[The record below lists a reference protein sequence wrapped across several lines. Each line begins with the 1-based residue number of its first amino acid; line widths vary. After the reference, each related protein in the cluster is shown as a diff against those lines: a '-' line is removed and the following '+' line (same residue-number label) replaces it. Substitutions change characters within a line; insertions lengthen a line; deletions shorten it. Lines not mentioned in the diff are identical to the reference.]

1 MKHTVLRNIAAV
13 IASAAL
19 LAAITGCDTGTGGGV
34 DNTSD
39 AYTSP
44 ADVYGTYW
52 GNLTIAGRD
61 YPMALVIEE
70 TSVSLYSDMMSSS
83 YQYVTWVEA
92 TGSQISWE
100 ARSVEGSSSAN
111 VTGTVTVNG
120 DTKTST
126 VLIPKM
132 ASMMKETTLT
142 AGGDYDDRFLT
153 FSDNT
158 LNGGKKYAPYGTYT
172 GSITIRTSPY
182 NIALVVKENSVS
194 LYAENM
200 SNMNAEYV
208 TALSVEE
215 SAIKFKN
222 AEKNVTGT
230 FSLDS
235 GNVAP
240 TRGTW
245 TVTLPMGTS
254 EQLSL
259 SNAYNGEYGWIE

>member
-19 LAAITGCDTGTGGGV
+19 LAAITGCDTGIGGGV

-44 ADVYGTYW
+44 ADAYGTYW
-52 GNLTIAGRD
+52 GNLTIAGQD

-70 TSVSLYSDMMSSS
+70 TSVFLYSNMMPSS

-126 VLIPKM
+126 VLITAM

-142 AGGDYDDRFLT
+142 AGGNYDDRFLT

-158 LNGGKKYAPYGTYT
+158 LNDGKNYAPYGTYK
-172 GSITIRTSPY
+172 GSISIMGSSH

-208 TALSVEE
+208 TAPYVEG

-222 AEKNVTGT
+222 AEENVTGT

-235 GNVAP
+235 GNV
-240 TRGTW
+240 GTW

-259 SNAYNGEYGWIE
+259 SNAYNGEYGWITSQ

>member
-39 AYTSP
+39 AYISP

-52 GNLTIAGRD
+52 GNLTIMEKD

-70 TSVSLYSDMMSSS
+70 TSVSLYSDMMDES

-100 ARSVEGSSSAN
+100 ARSEKGSPSAN

-142 AGGDYDDRFLT
+142 AGGDY
-153 FSDNT
+153 
-158 LNGGKKYAPYGTYT
+158 
-172 GSITIRTSPY
+172 
-182 NIALVVKENSVS
+182 
-194 LYAENM
+194 
-200 SNMNAEYV
+200 
-208 TALSVEE
+208 
-215 SAIKFKN
+215 
-222 AEKNVTGT
+222 
-230 FSLDS
+230 
-235 GNVAP
+235 
-240 TRGTW
+240 
-245 TVTLPMGTS
+245 
-254 EQLSL
+254 
-259 SNAYNGEYGWIE
+259 NGEYGWITPQ

>member
-19 LAAITGCDTGTGGGV
+19 LAVITGCDTGTGGGV

-39 AYTSP
+39 AYTTP

-52 GNLTIAGRD
+52 GNLKIMGQD

-70 TSVSLYSDMMSSS
+70 TSVSLYSDMMSNS

-132 ASMMKETTLT
+132 ASMMEETTLT
-142 AGGDYDDRFLT
+142 AGGDY
-153 FSDNT
+153 
-158 LNGGKKYAPYGTYT
+158 
-172 GSITIRTSPY
+172 
-182 NIALVVKENSVS
+182 
-194 LYAENM
+194 
-200 SNMNAEYV
+200 
-208 TALSVEE
+208 
-215 SAIKFKN
+215 
-222 AEKNVTGT
+222 
-230 FSLDS
+230 
-235 GNVAP
+235 
-240 TRGTW
+240 
-245 TVTLPMGTS
+245 
-254 EQLSL
+254 
-259 SNAYNGEYGWIE
+259 NGEYGWITSQ

>member
-52 GNLTIAGRD
+52 GDLTIAGQD

-100 ARSVEGSSSAN
+100 ARSGEGSSSAN

-126 VLIPKM
+126 VLITAM
-132 ASMMKETTLT
+132 ANMMKETTLT
-142 AGGDYDDRFLT
+142 AGGDY
-153 FSDNT
+153 
-158 LNGGKKYAPYGTYT
+158 
-172 GSITIRTSPY
+172 
-182 NIALVVKENSVS
+182 
-194 LYAENM
+194 
-200 SNMNAEYV
+200 
-208 TALSVEE
+208 
-215 SAIKFKN
+215 
-222 AEKNVTGT
+222 
-230 FSLDS
+230 
-235 GNVAP
+235 
-240 TRGTW
+240 
-245 TVTLPMGTS
+245 
-254 EQLSL
+254 
-259 SNAYNGEYGWIE
+259 NGEYGWIE